1 MASNILIKRSTGST
15 APGSITFGELAIT
28 TGANG
33 TQANAG
39 DRLFVGDNNGA
50 AQIVGGRYFMD
61 MLDHVHGTLTA
72 SSSVLVDSNSKIDQ
86 WNVDD
91 ITLDANV
98 ITTSTT
104 DADLI
109 FRANGTGKLVIED
122 GQELEFGTT
131 GDVELSFNDS
141 DAVLDIK
148 RVAGT
153 PDLRI
158 ADDMKL
164 NFGNTKDASIRYDET
179 TSDKIQVEGAD
190 WNYATGVQ
198 VNYADT
204 TDASNVATASVSFA
218 GGIGVAATAW
228 IKDLKVDDN
237 TVIGTADTDTLE
249 VNATTTFQ
257 NGVTFNGTTNIS
269 GNTTQSGSI
278 EIDNLKLD
286 GNVLSTIN
294 SIQELIIDPFPA
306 GGDADGL
313 VIIKGDLQIDGTTT
327 TVNSASMSVNDP
339 TIELGD
345 PTTPVT
351 VKTLATFA
359 GNATVDVQV
368 DAVEQLSVGDSIT
381 GTGIPGGTTISAI
394 NTGSKTLTL
403 SAAITADQVVGA
415 TLTTVRGADDAM
427 DRGVKIHYNAS
438 GTNKFGFFGYDR
450 TGGADGLGAWT
461 FIEEATDTGTVFGLA
476 GANRGTVLIGDL
488 ELDTDLEVQFGGTG
502 ASTFTTNGIV
512 FGNGASPMQ
521 VTAAAN
527 MASPGTG
534 DDATTSYQ
542 VLTVT
547 SAGVPVWTNT
557 LDGGTF

>member
-15 APGSITFGELAIT
+15 APGTITFGELAVT

-50 AQIVGGRYFMD
+50 AQIVGGRYFTD
-61 MLDHVHGTLTA
+61 LLDHVHGTLTG
-72 SSSVLVDSNSKIDQ
+72 SSSVIVDSNSKIDQ
-86 WNVDD
+86 WLVDD
-91 ITLDANV
+91 IELNANV

-109 FRANGTGKLVIED
+109 LRANGTGKIVVED
-122 GQELEFGTT
+122 GQEVEFGTT
-131 GDVELSFNDS
+131 GDIELSFNDS
-141 DAVLDIK
+141 DAVLDVK

-164 NFGNTKDASIRYDET
+164 IFGNNKDASIVYDET
-179 TSDKIQVEGAD
+179 TSDKLKIDGAD
-190 WNYATGVQ
+190 IEVGTTSTSK
-198 VNYADT
+198 VNFANT
-204 TDASNVATASVSFA
+204 TDASNVATAGVTFA

-228 IKDLKVDDN
+228 IKDLQVDDN
-237 TVIGTADTDTLE
+237 ATIGTAAGDSLT
-249 VNATTTFQ
+249 VNSTTTFQ
-257 NGVTFNGTTNIS
+257 NGVTFNGQTNIT
-269 GNTTQSGSI
+269 GNTQQTGAI

-286 GNVLSTIN
+286 GNSITTIN
-294 SIQELIIDPFPA
+294 SVTELILDPDPTTDA
-306 GGDADGL
+306 GGL

-351 VKTLATFA
+351 LTAEAT
-359 GNATVDVQV
+359 GGQPDVVV
-368 DAVEQLSVGDSIT
+368 DAVDQLQVGDSVT
-381 GTGIPGGTTISAI
+381 STTTGIPNSTTISSI
-394 NTGSKTLTL
+394 NTGTKTVTL
-403 SAAITADQVVGA
+403 SNNLSQTMAAGSVLV
-415 TLTTVRGADDAM
+415 TVSGADDAL
-427 DRGVKIHYNAS
+427 DRGVKVHYNAS

-450 TGGADGLGAWT
+450 TGGGDGAGAWT
-461 FIEEATDTGTVFGLA
+461 FIEDATDTNTVFGVT
-476 GANRGTVLIGDL
+476 GNRGTVVLGDL

-502 ASTFTTNGIV
+502 AGTFTSNGIV
-512 FGNGASPMQ
+512 YGNGTNPLQ
-521 VTAAAN
+521 VTAEAN
-527 MASPGTG
+527 MSSPGTG
-534 DDATTSYQ
+534 ADATTSFQ

-547 SAGVPVWTNT
+547 AAGVPVWTDT
-557 LDGGTF
+557 IDGGTF

>member
-15 APGSITFGELAIT
+15 APGTITFGELAIT

-61 MLDHVHGTLTA
+61 MLDHVHGTVTA
-72 SSSVLVDSNSKIDQ
+72 SSAAIVDSNSKVDQ
-86 WNVDD
+86 WLVDD
-91 ITLDANV
+91 ISLDANV

-179 TSDKIQVEGAD
+179 TTDKIQVEGAD
-190 WNYATGVQ
+190 WNYGTGVQ
-198 VNYADT
+198 VNFADT
-204 TDASNVATASVSFA
+204 TDASNVATAGVTFA
-218 GGIGVAATAW
+218 GGIGVAATAH
-228 IKDLKVDDN
+228 IKDLNVDDN
-237 TVIGTADTDTLE
+237 VTLGTNNGDSLTV
-249 VNATTTFQ
+249 NSTTTFQ
-257 NGVTFNGTTNIS
+257 NGVTFNGQTNIS
-269 GNTTQSGSI
+269 GSTQQTGDI
-278 EIDNLKLD
+278 QIDNLKLD
-286 GNVLSTIN
+286 GNTLSTIN
-294 SIQELIIDPFPA
+294 SVQELILDPDPTTDA
-306 GGDADGL
+306 GGL

-339 TIELGD
+339 TINLGD

-351 VKTLATFA
+351 LTAQAT
-359 GNATVDVQV
+359 GGQPDVVV
-368 DAVEQLSVGDSIT
+368 DAVDQLQVGDSVT
-381 GTGIPGGTTISAI
+381 STTAGIPNSTVINAI
-394 NTGSKTLTL
+394 NSGTKTVTL
-403 SAAITADQVVGA
+403 SNNLSQTMAVGSV
-415 TLTTVRGADDAM
+415 LVTVSGADDQL
-427 DRGVKIHYNAS
+427 DRGVKVHYNSS

-450 TGGADGLGAWT
+450 TGGANGNGAWT
-461 FIEEATDTGTVFGLA
+461 FIEDATDTNTVFGLA
-476 GANRGTVLIGDL
+476 GADRGTVVIGDL
-488 ELDTDLEVQFGGTG
+488 ELDADLEVQYGGTG
-502 ASTFTTNGIV
+502 VGTFTTNGIV
-512 FGNGASPMQ
+512 YGNGTSPLQ
-521 VTAAAN
+521 VTAEAN
-527 MASPGTG
+527 MSSPGTG
-534 DDATTSYQ
+534 SDVTTSFQ

-547 SAGVPVWTNT
+547 AAGVPVWTDT
-557 LDGGTF
+557 IDGGTF

>member
-15 APGSITFGELAIT
+15 APGTITFGELAIT

-61 MLDHVHGTLTA
+61 MLDHVQGTLTA
-72 SSSVLVDSNSKIDQ
+72 SSSVLVDSNSKIDT

-91 ITLDANV
+91 ITLDAIV

-148 RVAGT
+148 RVGATT

-190 WNYATGVQ
+190 WNYGTGVL
-198 VNYADT
+198 VNFADT
-204 TDASNVATASVSFA
+204 TDASNVATAGVTFA
-218 GGIGVAATAW
+218 GGIGVAATAY
-228 IKDLKVDDN
+228 IKDLNIDDN
-237 TVIGTADTDTLE
+237 TTLGTNSGDSLT
-249 VNATTTFQ
+249 VNATTVFQ
-257 NGVTFNGTTNIS
+257 NQVTFNGTTNIA
-269 GNTTQSGSI
+269 GNTTQTGKI

-286 GNVLSTIN
+286 GNTLSTIN
-294 SIQELIIDPFPA
+294 SVQELILDPDPTTDA
-306 GGDADGL
+306 GGL

-351 VKTLATFA
+351 LTAEATGGQA
-359 GNATVDVQV
+359 VVIV
-368 DAVEQLSVGDSIT
+368 DAIDQLQVGDAVTSST
-381 GTGIPGGTTISAI
+381 AGIPNSTVINAI
-394 NTGSKTLTL
+394 NTGTKAVTL
-403 SAAITADQVVGA
+403 SNNLSQTMAVGSV
-415 TLTTVRGADDAM
+415 LVTVSGADDQL
-427 DRGVKIHYNAS
+427 DRGVKVHYNAS

-450 TGGADGLGAWT
+450 TGGADGAGAWT
-461 FIEEATDTGTVFGLA
+461 FIEDATDTNTVFGVT
-476 GANRGTVLIGDL
+476 GQRGTVLLGDL
-488 ELDTDLEVQFGGTG
+488 ELDTDLEVQYGGTG
-502 ASTFTTNGIV
+502 AGTFTTNGIV
-512 FGNGASPMQ
+512 YGAGTSPLQ
-521 VTAAAN
+521 VTAEAN

-534 DDATTSYQ
+534 ADVSTSFQ

-547 SAGVPVWTNT
+547 AAGVPVWTDT
-557 LDGGTF
+557 IDGGTF

>member
-15 APGSITFGELAIT
+15 APGTITFGELAIT

-61 MLDHVHGTLTA
+61 MLDHVQGTLTA

-179 TSDKIQVEGAD
+179 TSDKMQIEGAD
-190 WNYATGVQ
+190 WNYGTGVL
-198 VNYADT
+198 VNFADT
-204 TDASNVATASVSFA
+204 TDASNVATAGVTFA
-218 GGIGVAATAW
+218 GGIGVGATAW

-237 TVIGTADTDTLE
+237 TVLGTADTDTL
-249 VNATTTFQ
+249 VASANAY
-257 NGVTFNGTTNIS
+257 
-269 GNTTQSGSI
+269 
-278 EIDNLKLD
+278 
-286 GNVLSTIN
+286 IN
-294 SIQELIIDPFPA
+294 SLNKM
-306 GGDADGL
+306 
-313 VIIKGDLQIDGTTT
+313 IIKRD
-327 TVNSASMSVNDP
+327 
-339 TIELGD
+339 
-345 PTTPVT
+345 
-351 VKTLATFA
+351 KTAPE
-359 GNATVDVQV
+359 
-368 DAVEQLSVGDSIT
+368 EQFENKQMK
-381 GTGIPGGTTISAI
+381 GI
-394 NTGSKTLTL
+394 
-403 SAAITADQVVGA
+403 
-415 TLTTVRGADDAM
+415 
-427 DRGVKIHYNAS
+427 
-438 GTNKFGFFGYDR
+438 
-450 TGGADGLGAWT
+450 
-461 FIEEATDTGTVFGLA
+461 
-476 GANRGTVLIGDL
+476 
-488 ELDTDLEVQFGGTG
+488 
-502 ASTFTTNGIV
+502 
-512 FGNGASPMQ
+512 
-521 VTAAAN
+521 
-527 MASPGTG
+527 
-534 DDATTSYQ
+534 
-542 VLTVT
+542 
-547 SAGVPVWTNT
+547 
-557 LDGGTF
+557 

>member
-15 APGSITFGELAIT
+15 APGTITFGELAIT

-72 SSSVLVDSNSKIDQ
+72 SSSVIVDSNSKIDT

-148 RVAGT
+148 RVGATT

-164 NFGNTKDASIRYDET
+164 NFGDTKDASIRYDEA

-190 WNYATGVQ
+190 WNYGTGVQ
-198 VNYADT
+198 VNFADT
-204 TDASNVATASVSFA
+204 TDASNVATAGVTFA
-218 GGIGVAATAW
+218 GGIGVAATAY
-228 IKDLKVDDN
+228 IKDLNVDDN
-237 TVIGTADTDTLE
+237 TTLGTNSGDSLT

-257 NGVTFNGTTNIS
+257 NGVTFNGQTNIS
-269 GNTTQSGSI
+269 GSTQQTGDI
-278 EIDNLKLD
+278 QIDNLKLD
-286 GNVLSTIN
+286 GNSITTIN
-294 SIQELIIDPFPA
+294 SVQELILDPDPTTDA
-306 GGDADGL
+306 GGL

-351 VKTLATFA
+351 MTAA
-359 GNATVDVQV
+359 ASSGQPDVVV
-368 DAVEQLSVGDSIT
+368 DAVDQLQVGDSVT
-381 GTGIPGGTTISAI
+381 SSVAGIPNGTTISAI
-394 NTGSKTLTL
+394 NAGTKTITL
-403 SAAITADQVVGA
+403 SNNLSQNMADDSVLV
-415 TLTTVRGADDAM
+415 TVSGADDAL
-427 DRGVKIHYNAS
+427 DRGVKVHYNS
-438 GTNKFGFFGYDR
+438 GGTNQFGFFGYDR
-450 TGGADGLGAWT
+450 TGGADGNGAWT
-461 FIEEATDTGTVFGLA
+461 FIENATDTNTVFGVT
-476 GANRGTVLIGDL
+476 GNRGTVVLGDL
-488 ELDTDLEVQFGGTG
+488 ELDTDLEVQYGGTG
-502 ASTFTTNGIV
+502 ASSFTTNGIIY
-512 FGNGASPMQ
+512 GNAAGELQ

-527 MASPGTG
+527 MGAPGTG
-534 DDATTSYQ
+534 TDAQTSFQ

-547 SAGVPVWTNT
+547 ATGVPVWSDTI
-557 LDGGTF
+557 DGGTF

>member
-15 APGSITFGELAIT
+15 APGSITFGELAVT

-39 DRLFVGDNNGA
+39 DRIFVGDNNGA
-50 AQIVGGRYFMD
+50 AQVVGGRYFMD
-61 MLDHVHGTLTA
+61 MLDHVHGTVTA
-72 SSSVLVDSNSKIDQ
+72 SSAAIVDSNSKVDQ
-86 WNVDD
+86 WLVDD
-91 ITLDANV
+91 ISLNANV

-131 GDVELSFNDS
+131 GDVELSYNDS
-141 DAVLDIK
+141 DAVLDVK

-164 NFGNTKDASIRYDET
+164 IFGNNKDVSIVYDET
-179 TSDKIQVEGAD
+179 TSDKLKIDGAD
-190 WNYATGVQ
+190 IEIGTTSTSK
-198 VNYADT
+198 VNFANT
-204 TDASNVATASVSFA
+204 TDASNVATAGVTFA

-228 IKDLKVDDN
+228 IKDLQVDDN
-237 TVIGTADTDTLE
+237 VTLGTASGDSLT
-249 VNATTTFQ
+249 VNSTTTFQ
-257 NGVTFNGTTNIS
+257 NGVTFNGTTTIS
-269 GNTTQSGSI
+269 GTTSQSGSI

-294 SIQELIIDPFPA
+294 SVQELVIDPDPA
-306 GGDADGL
+306 TDAGGL

-351 VKTLATFA
+351 LTAEAA
-359 GNATVDVQV
+359 GGQAVVVV
-368 DAVEQLSVGDSIT
+368 DAIDQLQVGDAVTSSV
-381 GTGIPGGTTISAI
+381 TGIPNSTVINSI
-394 NTGSKTLTL
+394 NTGTKAVTL
-403 SAAITADQVVGA
+403 SNNLSQTMASGSV
-415 TLTTVRGADDAM
+415 LSTVSGADDAL
-427 DRGVKIHYNAS
+427 DRGVKIHYNTS

-450 TGGADGLGAWT
+450 SGGADGACAWT
-461 FIEEATDTGTVFGLA
+461 FIEEATDTNTVFGVT
-476 GANRGTVLIGDL
+476 GDRGTVVLGDL
-488 ELDTDLEVQFGGTG
+488 ELDTDLVVEYGGTG
-502 ASTFTTNGIV
+502 VSTFTTNGIV
-512 FGNGASPMQ
+512 YGNAASAMQ

-534 DDATTSYQ
+534 SDVSTSYQ

-547 SAGVPVWTNT
+547 ATGVPVWTDT
-557 LDGGTF
+557 IDGGTF

>member
-1 MASNILIKRSTGST
+1 MASNILIKRSTGSV
-15 APGSITFGELAIT
+15 APGTVTFGELAVT

-50 AQIVGGRYFMD
+50 DQVVGGRYFMD

-72 SSSVLVDSNSKIDQ
+72 SSSVIVDSNSKIDQ

-91 ITLDANV
+91 ITLNANV

-131 GDVELSFNDS
+131 GDVELVFNDG
-141 DAVLDIK
+141 DAALDVK
-148 RVAGT
+148 RAAGS

-158 ADDMKL
+158 QDDMRL
-164 NFGNTKDASIRYDET
+164 YFGTNKDGGIRYDET
-179 TSDKIQVEGAD
+179 TLDKVRVDGAD
-190 WNYATGVQ
+190 WEYDNGVAIKISDVTASTTSTTGAFQVAGGAGIAGQASVGSLLVEGDATVG
-198 VNYADT
+198 
-204 TDASNVATASVSFA
+204 DAS
-218 GGIGVAATAW
+218 G
-228 IKDLKVDDN
+228 DN
-237 TVIGTADTDTLE
+237 LTV
-249 VNATTTFQ
+249 NSTTVFE
-257 NGVTFNGTTNIS
+257 NGVTFNGTTSINADIS
-269 GNTTQSGSI
+269 QTGQFT
-278 EIDNLKLD
+278 IDSLKMD
-286 GNVLSTIN
+286 GNVISTT
-294 SIQELIIDPFPA
+294 SGTEMIIDPFPA
-306 GGDADGL
+306 GGDAEGL

-345 PTTPVT
+345 PTSVLTSQGSTGSGSSTIV
-351 VKTLATFA
+351 
-359 GNATVDVQV
+359 VDKV
-368 DAVEQLSVGDSIT
+368 
-381 GTGIPGGTTISAI
+381 TGIAAGDAITAASGIPSSTTISSI
-394 NTGSKTLTL
+394 NTGTKTLTL
-403 SAAITADQVVGA
+403 SQATNAVIASGT
-415 TLTTVRGADDAM
+415 TLTVTRSSNDAL
-427 DRGVKIHYNAS
+427 DRGVKVHYYTGSAA
-438 GTNKFGFFGYDR
+438 KFGFFGYDR
-450 TGGADGLGAWT
+450 TGGADGNGAWT
-461 FIEEATDTGTVFGLA
+461 FIEDATDTGTVFGVT
-476 GANRGTVLIGDL
+476 GNRGTVVLGDL

-502 ASTFTTNGIV
+502 AGQFVQNGIIY
-512 FGNGASPMQ
+512 GNNTGALQ
-521 VTAAAN
+521 VTSAAN

>member
-72 SSSVLVDSNSKIDQ
+72 SSSVIVDSNSKIDT

-148 RVAGT
+148 RVGATT

-190 WNYATGVQ
+190 WNYGTGVQ
-198 VNYADT
+198 VNIADT
-204 TDASNVATASVSFA
+204 TDASNVATAAFTVA
-218 GGIGVAATAW
+218 GGIGVAATAY
-228 IKDLKVDDN
+228 IKDLNVDDN
-237 TVIGTADTDTLE
+237 TTIGTASGDSLT

-257 NGVTFNGTTNIS
+257 NQVTFNGTTNIS
-269 GNTTQSGSI
+269 GSTQQTGDI
-278 EIDNLKLD
+278 QIDNLKLD
-286 GNVLSTIN
+286 GNTLSTIN
-294 SIQELIIDPFPA
+294 SVQELIIDPDPTTDA
-306 GGDADGL
+306 GGL
-313 VIIKGDLQIDGTTT
+313 VVIKGDLQIDGTTT

-351 VKTLATFA
+351 LTAEATGGQA
-359 GNATVDVQV
+359 VVVV
-368 DAVEQLSVGDSIT
+368 DAVDQLQVGDAVTSSVA
-381 GTGIPGGTTISAI
+381 GIPNSTVINSI
-394 NTGSKTLTL
+394 NTGTKAVTL
-403 SAAITADQVVGA
+403 SNNLSQTMAVGSV
-415 TLTTVRGADDAM
+415 LVTVSGADDQL

-438 GTNKFGFFGYDR
+438 GTNQFGFFGYDR
-450 TGGADGLGAWT
+450 TGGADGAGAWT
-461 FIEEATDTGTVFGLA
+461 FIENATDSNTVFGVT
-476 GANRGTVLIGDL
+476 GNRGTVVLGDL

-502 ASTFTTNGIV
+502 SGTFTTNGIV
-512 FGNGASPMQ
+512 YGNAAGALQ

-527 MASPGTG
+527 MGTPGSG
-534 DDATTSYQ
+534 NDATTSFQ
-542 VLTVT
+542 ILTVT
-547 SAGVPVWTNT
+547 SGGVPVWSNT
-557 LDGGTF
+557 IDGGTF

>member
-15 APGSITFGELAIT
+15 APGTITFGELALTI
-28 TGANG
+28 GANG

-39 DRLFVGDNNGA
+39 DRLFAGDNNGA
-50 AQIVGGRYFMD
+50 AQIVGGKYFTD

-72 SSSVLVDSNSKIDQ
+72 SSSVIVDSNSKIDQ
-86 WNVDD
+86 WLVDD
-91 ITLDANV
+91 IELNANV
-98 ITTSTT
+98 ITTATT

-109 FRANGTGKLVIED
+109 MRANGTGKIVIED

-131 GDVELSFNDS
+131 GDVEFVFNDS
-141 DAVLDIK
+141 DAVVDIK
-148 RVAGT
+148 RVTGT

-164 NFGNTKDASIRYDET
+164 HFGNTKDASIYYDET

-190 WNYATGVQ
+190 WNYATGVTA
-198 VNYADT
+198 NYADT
-204 TDASNVATASVSFA
+204 TDASNVATAAFTVA
-218 GGIGVAATAW
+218 GGIGVGATTW
-228 IKDLKVDDN
+228 TKDLKVDDN
-237 TVIGTADTDTLE
+237 TTLGTAAGDLLT

-257 NGVTFNGTTNIS
+257 NGVTFNGQTTIT
-269 GNTTQSGSI
+269 GTTQQTGDI
-278 EIDNLKLD
+278 QVDNLKLD
-286 GNVLSTIN
+286 GNTLSTIN
-294 SIQELIIDPFPA
+294 NVQELILDPYPA

-359 GNATVDVQV
+359 GNATTQVQV
-368 DAVEQLSVGDSIT
+368 DAVEQLQAGDAIT
-381 GTGIPGGTTISAI
+381 GTGIPANTTIASI
-394 NTGSKTLTL
+394 NTGTKTITL

-427 DRGVKIHYNAS
+427 DRGVKVHYNAS

-450 TGGADGLGAWT
+450 TGGADGAGAWT
-461 FIEEATDTGTVFGLA
+461 FIEEATDTGTVFGVT
-476 GANRGTVLIGDL
+476 GQRGTVLIGDL
-488 ELDTDLEVQFGGTG
+488 ELDNDLVVQYGGTG
-502 ASTFTTNGIV
+502 ASSFTTNGII
-512 FGNGASPMQ
+512 FGNNTGALQ
-521 VTAAAN
+521 VTGAAN
-527 MASPGTG
+527 MASPGTTP
-534 DDATTSYQ
+534 DVTESYQ

-557 LDGGTF
+557 IDGGTF

>member
-15 APGSITFGELAIT
+15 APGTITFGELAIT

-72 SSSVLVDSNSKIDQ
+72 SSSVIVDSNSKIDT

-122 GQELEFGTT
+122 GQELEFGNT

-190 WNYATGVQ
+190 WNYGTGVQ
-198 VNYADT
+198 VNIADT
-204 TDASNVATASVSFA
+204 TDASNVATAAFTVA
-218 GGIGVAATAW
+218 GGIGVAATAY
-228 IKDLKVDDN
+228 IKDLNVDDN
-237 TVIGTADTDTLE
+237 TTIGTASGDSLT

-257 NGVTFNGTTNIS
+257 NGVTFNGQTTIS
-269 GNTTQSGSI
+269 GSTAQTGDIQ
-278 EIDNLKLD
+278 IDNLKLD
-286 GNVLSTIN
+286 GNTLSTIN
-294 SIQELIIDPFPA
+294 SVQELIIDPDPTTDA
-306 GGDADGL
+306 GGL
-313 VIIKGDLQIDGTTT
+313 VVIKGDLQIDGTTT

-351 VKTLATFA
+351 LTAEAA
-359 GNATVDVQV
+359 GGQAIVVV
-368 DAVEQLSVGDSIT
+368 DAIDQLQVGDSVT
-381 GTGIPGGTTISAI
+381 STTAGIPNSTVINAI
-394 NTGSKTLTL
+394 NTGTKAVTL
-403 SAAITADQVVGA
+403 SNNLSQTMAVGSV
-415 TLTTVRGADDAM
+415 LVTVSGADDQL
-427 DRGVKIHYNAS
+427 DRGVKVHYNNS
-438 GTNKFGFFGYDR
+438 GTNQFGFFGYDR
-450 TGGADGLGAWT
+450 TGGADGAGAWT
-461 FIEEATDTGTVFGLA
+461 FIENATDTNTVFGVT
-476 GANRGTVLIGDL
+476 GNRGTVVLGDL

-502 ASTFTTNGIV
+502 VGSFTSKGIIY
-512 FGNGASPMQ
+512 GNGTGALQ
-521 VTAAAN
+521 VTAEAN

-534 DDATTSYQ
+534 ADATTSFQ

-547 SAGVPVWTNT
+547 AAGVPVWTDT
-557 LDGGTF
+557 IDGGTF

>member
-15 APGSITFGELAIT
+15 APGTITFGELALTI
-28 TGANG
+28 GANG

-39 DRLFVGDNNGA
+39 DRLFAGDNNGA
-50 AQIVGGRYFMD
+50 AQIVGGKYFTD

-72 SSSVLVDSNSKIDQ
+72 SSSVIVDSNSKIDQ
-86 WNVDD
+86 WLVDD
-91 ITLDANV
+91 IELNANV

-109 FRANGTGKLVIED
+109 LRANGTGKIVVED
-122 GQELEFGTT
+122 GQEVEFGTT

-148 RVAGT
+148 RVTGT

-164 NFGNTKDASIRYDET
+164 NFGNTKDASIYYDET

-190 WNYATGVQ
+190 WNYATGVT
-198 VNYADT
+198 VNYQDT
-204 TDASNVATASVSFA
+204 TDASNVSTASVTFG

-228 IKDLKVDDN
+228 VKDLKVDDN
-237 TVIGTADTDTLE
+237 TTIGTADTDSLT

-257 NGVTFNGTTNIS
+257 NGVTFNGQTNIS
-269 GNTTQSGSI
+269 GNTAQTGQI

-286 GNVLSTIN
+286 GNTLSTIN
-294 SIQELIIDPFPA
+294 NIQELIIDPYPA

-359 GNATVDVQV
+359 GNATVQIQV
-368 DAVEQLSVGDSIT
+368 DAVEQLQVGDAIT
-381 GTGIPGGTTISAI
+381 GTGIPGSTTISAI
-394 NTGSKTLTL
+394 NTGTKTITI
-403 SAAITADQVVGA
+403 SNAITADQVVGA
-415 TLTTVRGADDAM
+415 ILTTVRGADDAM
-427 DRGVKIHYNAS
+427 DRGVKVHYNAS

-450 TGGADGLGAWT
+450 TGGADGAGAWT
-461 FIEEATDTGTVFGLA
+461 FIEEATDTGTVFGVT
-476 GANRGTVLIGDL
+476 GQRGTVLIGDL
-488 ELDTDLEVQFGGTG
+488 ELDNDLVVQYGGTG
-502 ASTFTTNGIV
+502 ASSFTTNGII
-512 FGNGASPMQ
+512 FGNNTGALQ
-521 VTAAAN
+521 VTGAAN
-527 MASPGTG
+527 MASPGTTP
-534 DDATTSYQ
+534 DVSESYQ
-542 VLTVT
+542 ILTVT

-557 LDGGTF
+557 IDGGTF

>member
-1 MASNILIKRSTGST
+1 MASNILIKRSTGSV

-39 DRLFVGDNNGA
+39 DRLFIGDNNGA

-72 SSSVLVDSNSKIDQ
+72 SSSVIVDSNSKIDQ

-204 TDASNVATASVSFA
+204 TDASNVSTASVSFA

-237 TVIGTADTDTLE
+237 TVLGTADTDTLE

-381 GTGIPGGTTISAI
+381 GTGIPNGTTISAI

-527 MASPGTG
+527 MASPGSG

-547 SAGVPVWTNT
+547 SAGIPVWTNT

>member
-1 MASNILIKRSTGST
+1 MASNILIKRSTGTT
-15 APGSITFGELAIT
+15 APGSITFGELAVT

-39 DRLFVGDNNGA
+39 DRIFVGDNNGA

-72 SSSVLVDSNSKIDQ
+72 SSAVLVDSNSKIDQ

-91 ITLDANV
+91 ISLNANV

-141 DAVLDIK
+141 DAVLDVK
-148 RVAGT
+148 RVTGT

-164 NFGNTKDASIRYDET
+164 IFGNNKDVSFVYDET
-179 TSDKIQVEGAD
+179 TSDKLKIDGAD
-190 WNYATGVQ
+190 IEVGTTSTSK
-198 VNYADT
+198 VNFANT
-204 TDASNVATASVSFA
+204 TDASNVATAGATFA

-228 IKDLKVDDN
+228 IKDIRIDDSAI
-237 TVIGTADTDTLE
+237 IGTASGDSLT
-249 VNATTTFQ
+249 VNSTTVFQ

-269 GNTTQSGSI
+269 GNTSQTGFI

-286 GNVLSTIN
+286 GNSITTIN
-294 SIQELIIDPFPA
+294 SVQELILDPDPTTDA
-306 GGDADGL
+306 GGL

-351 VKTLATFA
+351 LTAEAA
-359 GNATVDVQV
+359 GGQAVVVV
-368 DAVEQLSVGDSIT
+368 DAIDQLQVGDAVTST
-381 GTGIPGGTTISAI
+381 VAGIPNSTVINSI
-394 NTGSKTLTL
+394 NTGTKAVTL
-403 SAAITADQVVGA
+403 SNNLSQTMAVGSV
-415 TLTTVRGADDAM
+415 LSTVTGADDQL
-427 DRGVKIHYNAS
+427 DRGVKVHYNAS
-438 GTNKFGFFGYDR
+438 GTNRFGFFGYDR
-450 TGGADGLGAWT
+450 TGGADGAGAWT
-461 FIEEATDTGTVFGLA
+461 FIENATDTNTVFGIT
-476 GANRGTVLIGDL
+476 GDRGTVVLGDL
-488 ELDTDLEVQFGGTG
+488 ELDTDLAVEFGGTG
-502 ASTFTTNGIV
+502 VSTFTTNGIV
-512 FGNGASPMQ
+512 YGNAAGAMQ

-527 MASPGTG
+527 MGAPGTG
-534 DDATTSYQ
+534 SDVSTSYQ

-547 SAGVPVWTNT
+547 AAGVPVWTDT
-557 LDGGTF
+557 IDGGTF

>member
-15 APGSITFGELAIT
+15 APGTITFGELAIT

-72 SSSVLVDSNSKIDQ
+72 SSSVLVDSNSKIDE

-91 ITLDANV
+91 ITLNANV

-131 GDVELSFNDS
+131 GDVELSYNDS

-148 RVAGT
+148 RVTGT

-179 TSDKIQVEGAD
+179 TTDKIQVEGAD
-190 WNYATGVQ
+190 WNYGTGVL
-198 VNYADT
+198 VNFADT
-204 TDASNVATASVSFA
+204 TDASNVATAGVTFA

-228 IKDLKVDDN
+228 IKDLQVDDN
-237 TVIGTADTDTLE
+237 VTLGTASGDSLT
-249 VNATTTFQ
+249 VNSTTTFQ
-257 NGVTFNGTTNIS
+257 NGVTFNGTTTIS
-269 GNTTQSGSI
+269 GTTSQTGQI
-278 EIDNLKLD
+278 EIDNLRLD
-286 GNVLSTIN
+286 GNTLSTIN
-294 SIQELIIDPFPA
+294 SVQELIIDPDPTTDA
-306 GGDADGL
+306 GGL
-313 VIIKGDLQIDGTTT
+313 VVIKGDLHIDGTTT

-351 VKTLATFA
+351 LTAEAA
-359 GNATVDVQV
+359 GGQAVIVV
-368 DAVEQLSVGDSIT
+368 DAVDQLQVGDAVSSSVA
-381 GTGIPGGTTISAI
+381 GIPSNTVINAI
-394 NTGSKTLTL
+394 NTGTKAVTL
-403 SAAITADQVVGA
+403 SANLSQTMASGSIV
-415 TLTTVRGADDAM
+415 TTVSGADDQL
-427 DRGVKIHYNAS
+427 DRGVKIHYNSS
-438 GTNKFGFFGYDR
+438 GTNIFGFFGYDR
-450 TGGADGLGAWT
+450 TGGADGNGAWT
-461 FIEEATDTGTVFGLA
+461 FIENATDNNTVFGVT
-476 GANRGTVLIGDL
+476 GNRGTVVIGDL
-488 ELDTDLEVQFGGTG
+488 ELDTDLQVEYGGTG
-502 ASTFTTNGIV
+502 VSTFTTNGIV
-512 FGNGASPMQ
+512 FGNGTSPMS

-527 MASPGTG
+527 MGAPGTG
-534 DDATTSYQ
+534 SDVTTSYQ

-557 LDGGTF
+557 IDGGTF

>member
-15 APGSITFGELAIT
+15 APGTITFGELAIT

-72 SSSVLVDSNSKIDQ
+72 SSSVIVDSNSKIDT

-190 WNYATGVQ
+190 WNYGTGVL
-198 VNYADT
+198 VNFADT
-204 TDASNVATASVSFA
+204 TDASNVTTAGVTFA

-228 IKDLKVDDN
+228 IKDLRVDDN
-237 TVIGTADTDTLE
+237 ATIGTNNGDSLT
-249 VNATTTFQ
+249 VNSTTTFQ
-257 NGVTFNGTTNIS
+257 NGVTFNGQTNIS
-269 GNTTQSGSI
+269 GSTQQTGDI
-278 EIDNLKLD
+278 QIDNLKLD
-286 GNVLSTIN
+286 GNSITTIN
-294 SIQELIIDPFPA
+294 SVQDLILDPDPTTDA
-306 GGDADGL
+306 GGL

-351 VKTLATFA
+351 MTAAASSGQNQV
-359 GNATVDVQV
+359 VV
-368 DAVEQLSVGDSIT
+368 DAVDQLQVGDTVTSSVS
-381 GTGIPGGTTISAI
+381 GIPGGTTISAI
-394 NTGSKTLTL
+394 NTGTKTLTL
-403 SAAITADQVVGA
+403 SNNLSQNMADDSVLV
-415 TLTTVRGADDAM
+415 TVSGADDQL
-427 DRGVKIHYNAS
+427 DRGVKVHYNAS

-450 TGGADGLGAWT
+450 TGGANGSGAWT
-461 FIEEATDTGTVFGLA
+461 FIEDATDTNTVFGLA
-476 GANRGTVLIGDL
+476 GSGRGTVVIGDL
-488 ELDTDLEVQFGGTG
+488 ELDTDLEVQYGGTG
-502 ASTFTTNGIV
+502 VGTFTGNGILY
-512 FGNGASPMQ
+512 GNGTNPVQ
-521 VTAAAN
+521 VTAEAN

-534 DDATTSYQ
+534 SDANTSFQ

-547 SAGVPVWTNT
+547 SGGVPVWTDT
-557 LDGGTF
+557 IDGGTF

>member
-15 APGSITFGELAIT
+15 APGTITFGELAIT

-72 SSSVLVDSNSKIDQ
+72 SSSVIVDSNSKIDE

-91 ITLDANV
+91 ITLNANV

-131 GDVELSFNDS
+131 GDVELSYNDS

-148 RVAGT
+148 RVTGT

-190 WNYATGVQ
+190 WNYGTGVQ
-198 VNYADT
+198 VNFADT
-204 TDASNVATASVSFA
+204 TDASNVATAGVTFA

-228 IKDLKVDDN
+228 IKDLQVDDN
-237 TVIGTADTDTLE
+237 VTLGTASGDSLT
-249 VNATTTFQ
+249 VNSTTTFQ
-257 NGVTFNGTTNIS
+257 NGVTFNGTTTIS
-269 GNTTQSGSI
+269 GTTSQTGQF
-278 EIDNLKLD
+278 EIDNLRLD
-286 GNVLSTIN
+286 GNTLSTIN
-294 SIQELIIDPFPA
+294 SVQELIIDPDPTTDA
-306 GGDADGL
+306 GGL
-313 VIIKGDLQIDGTTT
+313 VVIKGDLQIDGTTT

-351 VKTLATFA
+351 LTAEASGGQAIIV
-359 GNATVDVQV
+359 V
-368 DAVEQLSVGDSIT
+368 DAVDQLQVGDSVT
-381 GTGIPGGTTISAI
+381 STTTGIPNSTTISAI
-394 NTGSKTLTL
+394 NAGTKTVTL
-403 SAAITADQVVGA
+403 SNNLSQTMAAGSVLV
-415 TLTTVRGADDAM
+415 TVSGADDAL

-438 GTNKFGFFGYDR
+438 GTNQFGFFGYDR
-450 TGGADGLGAWT
+450 TGGADGAGAWT
-461 FIEEATDTGTVFGLA
+461 FIENATDTNTVFGVT
-476 GANRGTVLIGDL
+476 GNRGTVVLGDL
-488 ELDTDLEVQFGGTG
+488 ELDTDLEVQYGGTG
-502 ASTFTTNGIV
+502 ASTFTTNGIIY
-512 FGNGASPMQ
+512 GNTAGALQ

-527 MASPGTG
+527 MGSPGTG
-534 DDATTSYQ
+534 ADVNESFQ

-547 SAGVPVWTNT
+547 ATGVPVWTNT
-557 LDGGTF
+557 IDGGTF

>member
-15 APGSITFGELAIT
+15 APGTITFGELAIT

-72 SSSVLVDSNSKIDQ
+72 SSAAIVDSNSKIDQ
-86 WNVDD
+86 WLVDD
-91 ITLDANV
+91 ISLDANV

-148 RVAGT
+148 RVGATT

-164 NFGNTKDASIRYDET
+164 NFGNTKDASIRYDEA

-190 WNYATGVQ
+190 WNYGTGVQ
-198 VNYADT
+198 VNFADT
-204 TDASNVATASVSFA
+204 TDASNVATAGVTFA
-218 GGIGVAATAW
+218 GGIGVAATAH
-228 IKDLKVDDN
+228 IKDLNVDDN
-237 TVIGTADTDTLE
+237 VTLGTNNGDSLTV
-249 VNATTTFQ
+249 NSTTTFQ
-257 NGVTFNGTTNIS
+257 NGVTFNGQTNIS
-269 GNTTQSGSI
+269 GSTQQTGDI
-278 EIDNLKLD
+278 QIDNLKLD
-286 GNVLSTIN
+286 GNTLSTIN
-294 SIQELIIDPFPA
+294 SVQELILDPDPTTDA
-306 GGDADGL
+306 GGL

-351 VKTLATFA
+351 LTAEAT
-359 GNATVDVQV
+359 GGQPDVVV
-368 DAVEQLSVGDSIT
+368 DAVDQLQVGDSVT
-381 GTGIPGGTTISAI
+381 STTAGIPNSTVINAI
-394 NTGSKTLTL
+394 NTGTKTVTL
-403 SAAITADQVVGA
+403 SNNLSQTMAVGSV
-415 TLTTVRGADDAM
+415 LVTVSGADDAL
-427 DRGVKIHYNAS
+427 DRGVKVHYNDS

-450 TGGADGLGAWT
+450 TGGADGNGAWT
-461 FIEEATDTGTVFGLA
+461 FIENATDTNTVFGLA
-476 GANRGTVLIGDL
+476 GAGRGTVVLGDL

-502 ASTFTTNGIV
+502 VGTFTTNGIV
-512 FGNGASPMQ
+512 YGNGTSPLQ
-521 VTAAAN
+521 VTAEAN
-527 MASPGTG
+527 MSAPGTG
-534 DDATTSYQ
+534 SDVTTSFQ

-547 SAGVPVWTNT
+547 AAGVPVWSDTI
-557 LDGGTF
+557 DGGTF